1 MKASH
6 LGEILITI
14 IFTDK
19 ARKTNLLL
27 DKRIMIMLTI
37 FERSQYHISLNKHLG
52 SY

>member
-27 DKRIMIMLTI
+27 DKRIMIMLTN
-37 FERSQYHISLNKHLG
+37 FNYC
-52 SY
+52 YFY